1 MKESTE
7 YEGGVQAMKWA
18 DWLPGILVGVVF
30 TSVACLKFY
39 GLRRGIEGGR
49 GKPFPQRLCG
59 T

>member
-1 MKESTE
+1 MD
-7 YEGGVQAMKWA
+7 MA
-18 DWLPGILVGVVF
+18 DWLPGALVGVVF

-49 GKPFPQRLCG
+49 GKPFRQQLCG